1 MFYKCQYLT
10 DAIFF
15 NVDTSNMIY
24 ADSMF
29 AYDTALKDLDL
40 SNWTTVRLNVT
51 SEMFANS
58 GLLKKVYT
66 GDTDQKIPQIES
78 TPTGIYVTPKQA
90 KYLYADPDTDDP
102 DTPHALT
109 LHTTYRDHPPMYP
122 DSGKSGLS
130 HHYHPAVS
138 DNTQERCRF

>member
-40 SNWTTVRLNVT
+40 SNWTTGRLNVT

-66 GDTDQKIPQIES
+66 GDTVKRS
-78 TPTGIYVTPKQA
+78 
-90 KYLYADPDTDDP
+90 
-102 DTPHALT
+102 
-109 LHTTYRDHPPMYP
+109 R
-122 DSGKSGLS
+122 
-130 HHYHPAVS
+130 
-138 DNTQERCRF
+138 R